1 MKKETYGMLIDVISV
16 IAGTLIIALG
26 VNLFILPSDILSGG
40 VAGIAVALQPVF
52 HLPATLVINGLT
64 IALFIV
70 GAIVLGKQ
78 FAMKTIL
85 STIVYPL
92 FITVTHEMFANVFIT
107 NNALLASIYG
117 GVCIGVGIGLVYRV
131 GASTGGMDIPPLV
144 INKYTGITLP
154 TLVMCIDGATVLL
167 GASTYGIEAAMIG
180 LVSVWI
186 CGQIIDKVMTI
197 GSHEA
202 KNVMI
207 ISDKYEELMQEIYT
221 NINRGA
227 TILHAEGGYTRKQ
240 KPVIMTVVM
249 KKQFPVLDRIIAHV
263 DPEAFV
269 IVNDV
274 NEVQGEGFTY
284 MQGL

>member
-16 IAGTLIIALG
+16 IAGNLIIALG

-180 LVSVWI
+180 LVSV
-186 CGQIIDKVMTI
+186 
-197 GSHEA
+197 
-202 KNVMI
+202 
-207 ISDKYEELMQEIYT
+207 
-221 NINRGA
+221 
-227 TILHAEGGYTRKQ
+227 
-240 KPVIMTVVM
+240 
-249 KKQFPVLDRIIAHV
+249 
-263 DPEAFV
+263 
-269 IVNDV
+269 
-274 NEVQGEGFTY
+274 
-284 MQGL
+284 